1 MKNTRLDRKIDRVKK
16 SQPQP
21 LLFASFEDWELTEIP
36 DIGLSYQDLIKTFDS
51 IDTDKY
57 EEGVSKRLDWIRN
70 KLDELDI
77 KKEWFQC
84 NQGTRRVNENALK
97 KTQFVKASFVDLPE
111 RPCVYFIVPVVAE
124 NNHSSSVVQQILLAA
139 HLKAGRELLNVHLIF
154 AHADNT
160 DYIADHLLDEF
171 KEDIQFG
178 QIGSAVVIGPMTGMG
193 FVMEGN
199 DTYGESLAQSIL
211 RKMEWQ
217 ETAEF
222 EEVNNLDI
230 QNSFI
235 DHRNSSN
242 YAVQFLGAN
251 KPEESDSEFEPDT
264 ISVFLFNYAVL
275 MSKLYVEYE
284 IDPEF
289 DH

>member
-1 MKNTRLDRKIDRVKK
+1 MKYTRLDRKIDRVKK
-16 SQPQP
+16 CPP
-21 LLFASFEDWELTEIP
+21 RALLFASFEDWELPEIP
-36 DIGLSYQDLIKTFDS
+36 DIGLSYQGLKKTFES

-57 EEGVSKRLDWIRN
+57 EEGVSTRLDWIRN

-77 KKEWFQC
+77 SNEWIQC
-84 NQGTRRVNENALK
+84 NQGTRRLNENVLK

-111 RPCVYFIVPVVAE
+111 RPCVYVIVPVEAE
-124 NNHSSSVVQQILLAA
+124 NNHSTSVVQQILLAA
-139 HLKAGRELLNVHLIF
+139 RLKASQELHNVHLIF
-154 AHADNT
+154 VHSDDNN
-160 DYIADHLLDEF
+160 YVAGHLWDEF

-199 DTYGESLAQSIL
+199 DTYGESLALSIL

-217 ETAEF
+217 EAAEF
-222 EEVNNLDI
+222 EDLKNMDI
-230 QNSFI
+230 QNSFR

-251 KPEESDSEFEPDT
+251 EPEGPESEFEPDT
-264 ISVFLFNYAVL
+264 IGEFLFNYAVL